1 MQRHLKS
8 AEMKV
13 AMPLGES
20 YKLEL
25 EHWALEWG
33 VLEKSCDLRGREALP
48 KWLQSTVGTEVGA
61 SQWENTRI
69 SQKRKTGDT
78 QFINA
83 SHSVTLTRQRQ
94 AENGSGRQIE
104 TSHSRI

>member
-1 MQRHLKS
+1 MQRHFKP
-8 AEMKV
+8 AEVKA

-20 YKLEL
+20 YKPEL
-25 EHWALEWG
+25 EHRALEWG
-33 VLEKSCDLRGREALP
+33 ALEKSCGLRGREALP
-48 KWLQSTVGTEVGA
+48 KRWQSTVGTEVGA
-61 SQWENTRI
+61 SPWVNTRR

-104 TSHSRI
+104 TSHFRI